1 MDRDG
6 MWGFTGASQYSSPPS
21 LTACLPA
28 LAEWGV
34 PLDFQVTHEKGTEEE
49 EEMVRHACEGVHKF
63 VKLKWPER
71 FWETAWFVNPPV
83 RTYSRRDERN

>member
-1 MDRDG
+1 
-6 MWGFTGASQYSSPPS
+6 MWGFTGAPPYSPPPS
-21 LTACLPA
+21 PSDLASCLPA

-34 PLDFQVTHEKGTEEE
+34 PLDFRTTHEKGTEEE
-49 EEMVRHACEGVHKF
+49 EEMVRRACEGVLGF

-83 RTYSRRDERN
+83 RKGSQKDDGAKP